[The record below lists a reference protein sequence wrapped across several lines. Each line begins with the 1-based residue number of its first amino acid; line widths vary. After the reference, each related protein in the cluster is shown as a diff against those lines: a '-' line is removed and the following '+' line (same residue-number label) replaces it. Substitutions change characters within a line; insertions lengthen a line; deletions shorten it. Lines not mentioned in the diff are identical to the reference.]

1 MLLQARFEDEVLSHP
16 SRDGSEAWAYD
27 VERCALDLG
36 GEEELYAGILGTMAE
51 ADGTWLWAWA
61 NPSLPED
68 AAALATTVRDH
79 VATWGQATPLDDDVT
94 GEVGVLEAALV
105 GAWHSNSE
113 GYYIAPTG
121 QGGTVVL
128 LVQDEDLAKQRIPYE
143 RLPMVVMRIISEL
156 PVEHRMLI
164 EAWRESE
171 PVGVRFADEPDGA
184 VAVAF
189 AGLPPGPE
197 GRPDPA
203 EGARF
208 RIEFD
213 DQERIAGINGTVGP
227 STTAG

>member
-1 MLLQARFEDEVLSHP
+1 MLIQARFEDEVLQHP
-16 SRDGSEAWAYD
+16 SRGGSQSWEYD

-36 GEEELYAGILGTMAE
+36 GEGELYAGILGTLNE

-68 AAALATTVRDH
+68 VTTPAKAVRDH
-79 VATWGQATPLDDDVT
+79 IATWDEPTPLDDDMT
-94 GEVGVLEAALV
+94 HDVGVLDAALV
-105 GAWHSNSE
+105 GAWHSNSD

-128 LVQDEDLAKQRIPYE
+128 LVQDGDLAKQRIPYE

-164 EAWRESE
+164 EAWRASE
-171 PVGVRFADEPDGA
+171 PAGARFADEVDGA
-184 VAVAF
+184 IAVSF
-189 AGLPPGPE
+189 AGLPAGPD
-197 GRPDPA
+197 GHPDPA
-203 EGARF
+203 EGASF

-213 DQERIAGINGTVGP
+213 DQERIAGIKGAVGP
-227 STTAG
+227 PPTAD